1 MTLVSRQVAVRGAS
15 ALNETVQLHGERTL
29 LRMPLTSDYT
39 EWSQLRGES
48 REFLRPWEP
57 TWPYDD
63 LTRMAFRRR
72 IRRYHRE
79 IRADEGYAL
88 FVYETAS
95 GALCGGLTLAHVKR
109 GVTQSCSLGYW
120 MGEQFAGRGLMTD
133 AVRTVIPFCFDVLGL
148 NRVEAACLPHN
159 TRSISLLKRI
169 GFTEEG
175 YARRFLCINGAWR
188 DHVLFALC
196 AGDAVDPVPQGSAV
210 GAPRPASNPSEK
222 TS

>member
-1 MTLVSRQVAVRGAS
+1 MRGAN
-15 ALNETVQLHGERTL
+15 ALNESTVLRGERTI
-29 LRMPLTSDYT
+29 LRMPLSTDYA
-39 EWSQLRGES
+39 EWSRLREES

-79 IRADEGYAL
+79 IRADEGYA
-88 FVYETAS
+88 FFAFEADR

-120 MGEQFAGRGLMTD
+120 MGERFAGRGLMTD

-159 TRSISLLKRI
+159 ERSIRLLKRI

-188 DHVLFALC
+188 DHVLFGLC
-196 AGDAVDPVPQGSAV
+196 AGDTVDPAPRCRTV
-210 GAPRPASNPSEK
+210 GASRAETAP
-222 TS
+222 